1 MQQQE
6 KQMELVNQLHRRHT
20 AKLLDALNEI
30 KAPQIIISAVKTQFS
45 FYTNDIKNQVL
56 ASSQLYNDKS
66 KSA

>member
-6 KQMELVNQLHRRHT
+6 KQIELVNKLHRRHT

-30 KAPQIIISAVKTQFS
+30 RAHQVIISAVKTQFS

-56 ASSQLYNDKS
+56 ASNQSHNDQS